1 MKECPKCHAMVRDV
15 AKFCPKCRFDIK
27 KYEEEAE
34 NRDLFCYECGA
45 QLEPGDDFCV
55 ECGAELKST
64 STTANTTDPFNDNW
78 LGDIESSVDSAVD
91 KKRETDVEFQTQKML
106 SVFEYE
112 SNLDGTYT
120 ITGLKVATA
129 MRYVVPDV
137 VVSIGEAAFE
147 GCEAIHITLPDTLLS
162 IGNYAFRYCR
172 NLSSINLPESIMIIG
187 DEAFADCELLDI
199 EIPASARRVGE
210 NVIKN
215 TVQDKKR
222 QEAARRRAETLATW
236 GAGNVKTFGAY
247 YKNANGS
254 KSPMEWIV
262 LERDDSRVLLLSK
275 YGIDS
280 RRYHIDDDT
289 TWAESDL
296 RKWLNDA
303 FFSQAFSADEQR
315 KIQTTAITTEGS
327 VDTNDKI
334 FALSVD
340 EFEQYVHNTEY
351 TKCTPTAC
359 AKSNGAWT
367 NTDGFSFWW
376 LRSPGKVVYI
386 SITGS
391 TLADSHCVVRPA
403 MWIDL
408 YVE

>member
-199 EIPASARRVGE
+199 EIPASARRVG
-210 NVIKN
+210 
-215 TVQDKKR
+215 
-222 QEAARRRAETLATW
+222 
-236 GAGNVKTFGAY
+236 
-247 YKNANGS
+247 
-254 KSPMEWIV
+254 
-262 LERDDSRVLLLSK
+262 
-275 YGIDS
+275 
-280 RRYHIDDDT
+280 
-289 TWAESDL
+289 
-296 RKWLNDA
+296 
-303 FFSQAFSADEQR
+303 
-315 KIQTTAITTEGS
+315 
-327 VDTNDKI
+327 
-334 FALSVD
+334 
-340 EFEQYVHNTEY
+340 
-351 TKCTPTAC
+351 
-359 AKSNGAWT
+359 
-367 NTDGFSFWW
+367 
-376 LRSPGKVVYI
+376 
-386 SITGS
+386 
-391 TLADSHCVVRPA
+391 
-403 MWIDL
+403 
-408 YVE
+408 